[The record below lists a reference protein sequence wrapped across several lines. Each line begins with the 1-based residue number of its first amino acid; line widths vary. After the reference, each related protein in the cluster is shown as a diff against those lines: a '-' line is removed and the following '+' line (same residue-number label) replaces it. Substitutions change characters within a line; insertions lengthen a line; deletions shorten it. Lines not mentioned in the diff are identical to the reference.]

1 VRKNNGTAILLFT
14 YSVIVILIII
24 AATFVL
30 RTISEKNISTRYKEL
45 IEAFNLAEAGV
56 SRAISE
62 VRQDYNW
69 AGPLS
74 VSLGMGQYSV
84 LAVDLDGKRKI
95 LSCGYIPSIENF
107 RAKRTIEAVVK
118 KYIPSNFYDNAI
130 YVGDELDL
138 NGNAY
143 RVNGNVIYG
152 DEHPADNTGNING
165 TVTQDTSINPLARI
179 DFEQLYNLSQGQGNV
194 YDAQRLDAV
203 KSGRD
208 SFPSSFWYSQPADPN
223 DPATGVPNIVYILTD
238 LELKGNIGTVGGFFV
253 VVGDVLTNPLGT
265 YDTQISGNGQ
275 IDGCVYTLGTFEI
288 NGGGNGLNVLGG
300 IWADREVELNGNATV
315 VYNEDY
321 MKAIKA
327 LNINPDVQLL
337 SWREL

>member
-1 VRKNNGTAILLFT
+1 
-14 YSVIVILIII
+14 
-24 AATFVL
+24 
-30 RTISEKNISTRYKEL
+30 
-45 IEAFNLAEAGV
+45 
-56 SRAISE
+56 
-62 VRQDYNW
+62 
-69 AGPLS
+69 
-74 VSLGMGQYSV
+74 
-84 LAVDLDGKRKI
+84 
-95 LSCGYIPSIENF
+95 
-107 RAKRTIEAVVK
+107 
-118 KYIPSNFYDNAI
+118 
-130 YVGDELDL
+130 
-138 NGNAY
+138 
-143 RVNGNVIYG
+143 
-152 DEHPADNTGNING
+152 
-165 TVTQDTSINPLARI
+165 
-179 DFEQLYNLSQGQGNV
+179 
-194 YDAQRLDAV
+194 
-203 KSGRD
+203 
-208 SFPSSFWYSQPADPN
+208 
-223 DPATGVPNIVYILTD
+223 VYILTD